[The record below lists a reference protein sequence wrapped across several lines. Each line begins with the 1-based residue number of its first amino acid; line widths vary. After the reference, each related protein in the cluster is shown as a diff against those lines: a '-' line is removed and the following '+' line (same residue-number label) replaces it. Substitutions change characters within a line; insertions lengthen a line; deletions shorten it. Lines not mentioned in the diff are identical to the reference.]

1 MGLSTALTTSLSGLR
16 TTQSGIELVSSNVAN
31 VNTRGYTKKNIV
43 LESDII
49 ADRSAGVRVAAI
61 TREIDTYVQRQLRT
75 ETSGL
80 AFSSVASNYLGQLQ
94 SLYGTPGGANS
105 LDKRVGD
112 FTNALDALATTPSSQ
127 SARQDVLNQAKLMVQ
142 QLKGMSS
149 SIQSMR
155 QDADRGISNTVD
167 RVNASLQGLEK
178 VQQQIGV
185 MTAAGQDVS
194 PDILDQRDLFI
205 SELSEYVDVRVSE
218 VSGRLSIYTTGGAAL
233 FVDNTASE
241 LKFEGPAAMVPHA
254 LYSEDPAE
262 RNIGTVLLIGPD
274 GQPKDLLAGD
284 KLRSGELKAYVELRD
299 NILVEAQ
306 RQLDELASSMA
317 EALGTT
323 PVNGVANGTGF
334 DLDVSDIQPGNKMT
348 LTYDQLPGGQSRT
361 VTFVAIDDP
370 SLLPLANDVTA
381 DPNDTVYG
389 IDFSGGPA
397 SVAAQ
402 MQAALGTDFVVTNT
416 GSTIT
421 FDAAT
426 AAVDVTGASARATA
440 TALTG
445 DGLALP
451 FFLDGGSLYTNSLEG
466 GGQRLGFASRIQ
478 LNEALVNDPA
488 LLVNYQTPTASGDA
502 ARATFLRDALE
513 NPTLQ
518 YRSDTGVG
526 GTNSPFTG
534 SIADFART
542 LIETQASNA
551 DIASR
556 VQEGQEVVVTSLQ
569 DRFIEKSGVDV
580 DEEMAKLLQLQSAY
594 AANAR
599 VISTVKEMIDILLA
613 M

>member
-1 MGLSTALTTSLSGLR
+1 MGLSSALTTSLSGLR

-31 VNTRGYTKKNIV
+31 VSTRGYTKKNIV
-43 LESDII
+43 LDTDVI
-49 ADRSAGVRVAAI
+49 AGRTAGVRVAAI
-61 TREIDTYVQRQLRT
+61 QREIDTYVQRQLRT

-80 AFSSVASNYLGQLQ
+80 TFSNIAANYLSQLQ
-94 SLYGTPGGANS
+94 SIYGTPGGESS
-105 LDKRVGD
+105 LDTRVVN

-127 SARQDVLNQAKLMVQ
+127 STRQSVLNEAQLMAQ
-142 QLKGMSS
+142 QLKGMSQ

-155 QDADRGISNTVD
+155 QDADRGLSNTVD
-167 RVNASLQGLEK
+167 RANAALQGLEK
-178 VQQQIGV
+178 VQEQIGV
-185 MTAAGQDVS
+185 LTASGQDIS

-205 SELSEYVDVRVSE
+205 NELSELVDIRVSE
-218 VSGRLSIYTTGGAAL
+218 VGGRLSIYTNGGGAL
-233 FVDNTASE
+233 FVDNHAST
-241 LKFEGPAAMVPHA
+241 LQFEGPAAMVPHA
-254 LYSEDPAE
+254 LYSEDPDE
-262 RNIGTVLLIGPD
+262 RNIGTVLLIGKD
-274 GQPKDLLAGD
+274 GKPKDLLADGT
-284 KLRSGELKAYVELRD
+284 LRSGELKAYAELRD

-306 RQLDELASSMA
+306 RQLDELAASMA

-323 PVNGVANGTGF
+323 QVDGVANGTGF

-348 LTYDQLPGGQSRT
+348 LTYTQPPGGTSRT
-361 VTFVAIDDP
+361 VTFVAVEDP

-389 IDFSGGPA
+389 IDFTGGPA

-402 MQAALGTDFVVTNT
+402 MQAALGTDFTVTNT
-416 GSTIT
+416 GSTLT
-421 FDAAT
+421 LDAAT
-426 AAVDVTGASARATA
+426 AAVDVTGASARATS
-440 TALTG
+440 TVLTG

-451 FFLDGGSLYTNSLEG
+451 FFVDGGVPFTNALEA

-478 LNEALVNDPA
+478 INQALLDDPS

-502 ARATFLRDALE
+502 ARPIYLRNALE
-513 NPTLQ
+513 NASLQ

-526 GTNSPFTG
+526 GVNSPFTG
-534 SIADFART
+534 SIADFARS

-556 VQEGQEVVVTSLQ
+556 VQEGQDVVVTSLE
-569 DRFIEKSGVDV
+569 DRFQEKSGVDV
-580 DEEMAKLLQLQSAY
+580 DEEMGKLLQLQSAY

-599 VISTVKEMIDILLA
+599 VISTIKEMIDMLLQ